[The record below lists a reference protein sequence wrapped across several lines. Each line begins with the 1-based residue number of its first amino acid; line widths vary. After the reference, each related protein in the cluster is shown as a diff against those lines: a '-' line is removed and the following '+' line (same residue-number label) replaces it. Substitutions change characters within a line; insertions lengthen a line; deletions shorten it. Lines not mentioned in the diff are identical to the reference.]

1 MTDSNY
7 LAHHGILG
15 MKWGIRRTPE
25 QLGHKTVSSHKV
37 ERLAKKDAKEYARA
51 KMYYGEGAG
60 NRRKL
65 IKNTVAERSKNAH
78 YKEAF
83 ERYSSQQ
90 DMAEHASKA
99 RAERKINDAKKG
111 TAKHAR
117 GIINILRGRWM
128 YVGASTIALYT
139 IGKYTGVNDKIAAWG
154 KVAAKDAIDWVS
166 TAFHDVKLGAKR
178 MAGRVTFDDL
188 IGR

>member
-1 MTDSNY
+1 M
-7 LAHHGILG
+7 L
-15 MKWGIRRTPE
+15 
-25 QLGHKTVSSHKV
+25 
-37 ERLAKKDAKEYARA
+37 KKDAKEYARA

-83 ERYSSQQ
+83 DRYSSQQ
-90 DMAEHASKA
+90 DMSEHANRA
-99 RAERKINDAKKG
+99 RAERKVNDVKKG
-111 TAKHAR
+111 TAKQAR
-117 GIINILRGRWM
+117 GIINILRGNWM
-128 YVGASTIALYT
+128 YVGASTVALYT

-154 KVAAKDAIDWVS
+154 KVAAKDAVNWAQ
-166 TAFHDVKLGAKR
+166 TAFYDAKIGVKR
-178 MAGRVTFDDL
+178 MAGKLTLEDI